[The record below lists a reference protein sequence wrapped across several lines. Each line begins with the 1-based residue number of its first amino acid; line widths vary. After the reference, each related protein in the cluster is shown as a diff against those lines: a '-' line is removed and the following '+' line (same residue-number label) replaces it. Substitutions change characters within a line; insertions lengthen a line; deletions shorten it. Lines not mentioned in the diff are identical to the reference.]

1 MSDMFTDAYG
11 GDRPSASE
19 RRAMRARWEAK
30 EARRKAE
37 EAERKA
43 EEAADERAER
53 ERGIDEIRR
62 RGICS
67 MLMDRGNRHAQA
79 GDDAPATGGEVE
91 FEWPAGGGQAARPHG
106 GDGYRELL
114 AEIAGIVG
122 IEDAVDGKEP
132 GEYRQ
137 LLIDRLTER
146 LGKQGDAGQD
156 APEADSAQPVS
167 EEQRRWEAWADG
179 LVAKIDAGERL
190 TRGEI
195 ADMVFDDGLRY
206 DEERGHA
213 GRWTQAMA
221 TYLRMRDGRFFC
233 IEWEKGLTE
242 YQENEYPCQP
252 YEVVPHDVEKVVTER
267 TWETVGRR

>member
-11 GDRPSASE
+11 GDRPNVDVE
-19 RRAMRARWEAK
+19 TAMWIKRRWEEHFWEVRREAEEELAAAE

-37 EAERKA
+37 EAKRKA
-43 EEAADERAER
+43 EEAER
-53 ERGIDEIRR
+53 E
-62 RGICS
+62 
-67 MLMDRGNRHAQA
+67 
-79 GDDAPATGGEVE
+79 
-91 FEWPAGGGQAARPHG
+91 
-106 GDGYRELL
+106 GYRELL
-114 AEIAGIVG
+114 AEIAEIVG

-146 LGKQGDAGQD
+146 LGKQGDAGDGGQD
-156 APEADSAQPVS
+156 APEADDARPVS

-206 DEERGHA
+206 DEERGYV
-213 GRWTQAMA
+213 GRWTQEMT

>member
-1 MSDMFTDAYG
+1 MFTDAYG
-11 GDRPSASE
+11 GDRPSTDE
-19 RRAMRARWEAK
+19 IRAMAELWGPMSTKRMLEEYCWKARQELAAAEKAK
-30 EARRKAE
+30 RKAE
-37 EAERKA
+37 EAER
-43 EEAADERAER
+43 E
-53 ERGIDEIRR
+53 
-62 RGICS
+62 
-67 MLMDRGNRHAQA
+67 
-79 GDDAPATGGEVE
+79 
-91 FEWPAGGGQAARPHG
+91 
-106 GDGYRELL
+106 GYRELL
-114 AEIAGIVG
+114 AEIAEIVG

-179 LVAKIDAGERL
+179 LVAKIDAGEQL

-252 YEVVPHDVEKVVTER
+252 YEVVPHEVEKVVTER
-267 TWETVGRR
+267 TWERGGRR